1 MASFPIDIHPYPAYK
16 PSGVEWL
23 GDVPEHWDVRRGKA
37 LLCPVDI
44 RSKTGNEEL
53 LTVSARRW
61 RITVGPDGDG
71 QVAITL
77 PVTTDCA
84 VEGAICTG
92 DGRMLSNELV
102 LTVSGPAQ

>member
-23 GDVPEHWDVRRGKA
+23 GDVPEHWDVRRDKA

-53 LTVSARRW
+53 
-61 RITVGPDGDG
+61 PDGALQG
-71 QVAITL
+71 LHRGCGLPRVA
-77 PVTTDCA
+77 
-84 VEGAICTG
+84 
-92 DGRMLSNELV
+92 
-102 LTVSGPAQ
+102 